1 MKQFQ
6 EFKIP
11 FVGLKEGK
19 HHFDFQIDKK
29 FFDAFGFDEYEEVDF
44 IVQLELTKK
53 ETLMELEFVAK
64 GTVKVPCD
72 VTGEDF
78 DMDVNGDLQLV
89 VKFGDAYNDEH
100 DELLILPQQTYQ
112 VEVQQYIYELIV
124 LSVPQKRVKP
134 GAEENNLEDADVL
147 EAELR
152 ENENQIENENKNENT
167 DPRWDQLKQLLDK
180 NKNL

>member
-1 MKQFQ
+1 MKPFK
-6 EFKIP
+6 EYKIP

-29 FFDAFGFDEYEEVDF
+29 FFDAFEFDEYEEVDF
-44 IVQLELTKK
+44 KVGLDLTKK
-53 ETLMELEFVAK
+53 ITFMELEFVAN
-64 GTVKVPCD
+64 GTVRVPCD

-78 DMDVNGDLQLV
+78 DMEVNGSLSLV
-89 VKFGDAYNDEH
+89 VKFGETFNNELED
-100 DELLILPQQTYQ
+100 LLILPQGAYQ

-134 GAEENNLEDADVL
+134 GVSSKEIKGVEELEKKL
-147 EAELR
+147 KKESKKKESS
-152 ENENQIENENKNENT
+152 

-180 NKNL
+180 K

>member
-1 MKQFQ
+1 MKPFK
-6 EFKIP
+6 EYKIP

-29 FFDAFGFDEYEEVDF
+29 FFDAFEFDEYGEVDF
-44 IVQLELTKK
+44 KVGLELTKK
-53 ETLMELEFVAK
+53 ITFMELEFVAN
-64 GTVKVPCD
+64 GTVRVPCD

-78 DMDVNGDLQLV
+78 DMEVNGSLSLV
-89 VKFGDAYNDEH
+89 VKFGETFNNELED
-100 DELLILPQQTYQ
+100 LLILPQGAYQ

-134 GAEENNLEDADVL
+134 GVSSKEIKGVEELEKKL
-147 EAELR
+147 KKESKKKESS
-152 ENENQIENENKNENT
+152 

-180 NKNL
+180 K

>member
-11 FVGLKEGK
+11 FVGLKEGR

-29 FFDAFGFDEYEEVDF
+29 FFDAFEFEEYEDVDF
-44 IVQLELTKK
+44 VVQLELTKK
-53 ETLMELEFVAK
+53 ITLMELDFVAN

-72 VTGEDF
+72 VTGENF
-78 DMDVNGDLQLV
+78 DMKVNGSLHLV
-89 VKFGDAYNDEH
+89 VKFGDSYNDEH
-100 DELLILPQQTYQ
+100 DELLILPQETYK

-134 GAEENNLEDADVL
+134 GAEENDLEDAEFL

-152 ENENQIENENKNENT
+152 ESQEENESKNEDT

-180 NKNL
+180 K

>member
-1 MKQFQ
+1 MKQFK

-19 HHFDFQIDKK
+19 HQFDFQIDKK
-29 FFDAFGFDEYEEVDF
+29 FFDAFDFDEFEEVDF
-44 IVQLELTKK
+44 KIRLEMNKK
-53 ETLMELEFVAK
+53 TTLMELEFVAE

-78 DMDVNGDLQLV
+78 YMQVNGTLPLV

-100 DELLILPQQTYQ
+100 DELLILPQDAYQ
-112 VEVQQYIYELIV
+112 MEVQQYIYELIV

-134 GAEENNLEDADVL
+134 GAEENDLEDAEVL
-147 EAELR
+147 ESELKKDQK
-152 ENENQIENENKNENT
+152 EENKDESI

-180 NKNL
+180 K